1 MENKVTDPRFTFVQ
15 EDKKL
20 SDTKMETKRIGF
32 FADAMYRFSRNKAS
46 IVAASVLLIMVL
58 FSIITPFCT
67 GFTATESDSYY
78 TNCLPKAFDDAGG
91 FWDGTETRSLGE
103 AEYYL
108 YSEAGRVREVYKS
121 YETGDDFSGF
131 ATKYDVRY
139 DTYVIGAVND
149 TFTKDELDIYIAHD
163 ANCEESEKILL
174 PLISTAWATTLNQDV
189 STVEN
194 AIRNNA
200 NYDYYF
206 YARNKKPI
214 LDENGNLQRAW
225 KTDSDGNYVYYEA
238 TGLSGSVYN
247 VRINYDNKYL
257 FEHGKYAKFILGSDA
272 QGRDIL
278 TRLSVGGRFSLLFAV
293 GVSAINLVIGLIYGS
308 IEGFYGG
315 KVDLIMERI
324 AEILSEVPFM
334 VVIALLK
341 NYNGVYFSISIV
353 GMLFISFI
361 LTGWLGT
368 ASTVRMQFYRYK
380 KQEYV
385 LASRTLGASDA
396 RLIFKHILPNSIGT
410 IVTSSVLM
418 IPGVIFSESSLSYL
432 GIINF
437 DAVGSTSIGT
447 MLSQGQATYTSYPN
461 NILWPAIFISLLMIC
476 FNMFGNGLRDAFN
489 PQLRGSDNV

>member
-1 MENKVTDPRFTFVQ
+1 MNNQVSDPRFRFVQ
-15 EDKKL
+15 ENKKI

-32 FADAMYRFSRNKAS
+32 FADAMYRFSRNKGS
-46 IVAASVLLIMVL
+46 IIAAAILLFMIL

-67 GFTATESDSYY
+67 GFTPTEADSYY
-78 TNCLPKAFDDAGG
+78 TNCLPKAFDYAGG
-91 FWDGTETRSLGE
+91 FWDGTEKRTIGE

-108 YSEAGRVREVYKS
+108 YTETGRVKEVKDTYQS
-121 YETGDDFSGF
+121 GDDFSGVV
-131 ATKYDVRY
+131 TKYDVIY
-139 DTYVIGAVND
+139 DTYVVGAVNH
-149 TFTKDELDIYIAHD
+149 TLTKSDLDAILSYET
-163 ANCEESEKILL
+163 NVSSSYKILL
-174 PLISTAWATTLNQDV
+174 PLIDTSWIEEERQNE
-189 STVEN
+189 SIIEN

-200 NYDYYF
+200 NYDYKF
-206 YARNKKPI
+206 YSKNKLPI
-214 LDENGNLQRAW
+214 LKDGKIQRTW
-225 KTDSDGNYVYYEA
+225 KVDSDGNYVYFES
-238 TGLSGSVYN
+238 TGLSKEVYN
-247 VRINYDNKYL
+247 VRMNYDNYYYYL
-257 FEHGKYAKFILGSDA
+257 HGHSAKFGLGSDSS
-272 QGRDIL
+272 GRDIL
-278 TRLSVGGRFSLLFAV
+278 TRLAVGGRFSLLFAF
-293 GVSAINLVIGLIYGS
+293 GVSAINLVIGLIYGA

-315 KVDLIMERI
+315 TIDIVMERI
-324 AEILSEVPFM
+324 VEILSEVPFM

-341 NYNGVYFSISIV
+341 NYNGVYFNISIV
-353 GMLFISFI
+353 GMLFIAFV

-437 DAVGSTSIGT
+437 DAIGSTSIGT
-447 MLSQGQATYTSYPN
+447 MLAQGQNSYTTYPN

>member
-1 MENKVTDPRFTFVQ
+1 MEKKIQDPRFSFVQ
-15 EDKKL
+15 QDKKL
-20 SDTKMETKRIGF
+20 VDSKMETKRIGF
-32 FADAMYRFSRNKAS
+32 FADAMYRFSRNKGS
-46 IVAASVLLIMVL
+46 IVAAAILMFMIL

-67 GFTATESDSYY
+67 GYTATEADSYY
-78 TNCLPKAFDDAGG
+78 TNCLPKAFSDAGG
-91 FWDGTETRSLGE
+91 FWDGSEKRTVSE

-108 YSEAGRVREVYKS
+108 FKRAGRIKEVYS
-121 YETGDDFSGF
+121 AYQTGDDFSGF
-131 ATKYDVRY
+131 ANKYDIRY
-139 DTYVIGAVND
+139 DTYVIGAVNH
-149 TFTKDELDIYIAHD
+149 TLTKDKLDEVLEYD
-163 ANCEESEKILL
+163 AKMDEGHKILM
-174 PLISTAWATTLNQDV
+174 PLIDTSWIEEEGQNETI
-189 STVEN
+189 VEN
-194 AIRNNA
+194 VIRNNA
-200 NYDYYF
+200 NYDYRF
-206 YARNKKPI
+206 YGRNKLPI
-214 LDENGNLQRAW
+214 LKDGELQYTW
-225 KTDSDGNYVYYEA
+225 KKNAAGEYVYYEA
-238 TGLSGSVYN
+238 TGLSNSVYN
-247 VRINYDNKYL
+247 VRMNYDNYYYFL
-257 FEHGKYAKFILGSDA
+257 NGHYAKFVLGSDSA
-272 QGRDIL
+272 GRDIL
-278 TRLSVGGRFSLLFAV
+278 TRLSVGGRFSLLFAF
-293 GVSAINLVIGLIYGS
+293 GVSAINLIIGLIYGA

-315 KVDLIMERI
+315 TTDIIMERI

-353 GMLFISFI
+353 GMLFVAFI

-418 IPGVIFSESSLSYL
+418 IPAVIFSESSLSYL

-447 MLSQGQATYTSYPN
+447 MLSQGQNSYTTYPN
-461 NILWPAIFISLLMIC
+461 NIFWPALFISLLMIC

>member
-1 MENKVTDPRFTFVQ
+1 MEKTIQDPRFSFVQ
-15 EDKKL
+15 SDKKL
-20 SDTKMETKRIGF
+20 VDTKMETKRIGF
-32 FADAMYRFSRNKAS
+32 FADAMYRFSRNKGS
-46 IVAASVLLIMVL
+46 IVAGAILLAMLL

-67 GFTATESDSYY
+67 GYTATQADSYY
-78 TNCLPKAFDDAGG
+78 TNCLPKAFSDAGG
-91 FWDGTETRSLGE
+91 FWDGTEKRTLGQ

-108 YSEAGRVREVYKS
+108 YNEAGRIKEVYKVYQS
-121 YETGDDFSGF
+121 GDDFSGYT
-131 ATKYDVRY
+131 TKYDVRY
-139 DTYVIGAVND
+139 DTYTIGAVNH
-149 TFTKDELDIYIAHD
+149 TLTQDELDALIEYNAS
-163 ANCEESEKILL
+163 ATSEYKVFL
-174 PLISTAWATTLNQDV
+174 PLIDTSWVEEEGQDSSV
-189 STVEN
+189 IEN

-200 NYDYYF
+200 NYDYRF
-206 YARNKKPI
+206 YSRTKLPI
-214 LDENGNLQRAW
+214 FKDGQIQKAW
-225 KTDSDGNYVYYEA
+225 KTNADGSYVYYEA

-247 VRINYDNKYL
+247 VRLNYDNYYYFKNGQRPV
-257 FEHGKYAKFILGSDA
+257 FGLGSDSA
-272 QGRDIL
+272 GRDIL
-278 TRLSVGGRFSLLFAV
+278 TRLSVGGRFSLLFAF
-293 GVSAINLVIGLIYGS
+293 GVSAINLIIGLIYGS

-315 KVDLIMERI
+315 TVDIVMERI
-324 AEILSEVPFM
+324 AEILSNVPFM
-334 VVIALLK
+334 IVIALMK
-341 NYNGVYFSISIV
+341 NYNGIYFSISLV
-353 GMLFISFI
+353 GMLFIAFV

-396 RLIFKHILPNSIGT
+396 RLIFRHILPNSIGT

-447 MLSQGQATYTSYPN
+447 MLAQGQASYTTYPN
-461 NILWPAIFISLLMIC
+461 NIFWPALFISLLMIC

>member
-1 MENKVTDPRFTFVQ
+1 MENKVMDPRFAFVQ
-15 EDKKL
+15 EDKKIT
-20 SDTKMETKRIGF
+20 DTKMETKRIGF
-32 FADAMYRFSRNKAS
+32 FADAMYRFSRNKVS
-46 IVAASVLLIMVL
+46 IVAAAILGFMVL
-58 FSIITPFCT
+58 FSIITPLCT
-67 GFTATESDSYY
+67 GFTATEADSYY

-91 FWDGTETRSLGE
+91 FWDGTEKRTLGE

-108 YSEAGRVREVYKS
+108 YSEAGRIKEVNSVYLS
-121 YETGDDFSGF
+121 GDDFSGY

-149 TFTKDELDIYIAHD
+149 TFTKEELVKYLAYD
-163 ANCEESEKILL
+163 ATAAEGYKIFL
-174 PLISTAWATTLNQDV
+174 PLIDTSWASSQGQDE
-189 STVEN
+189 SIVEN

-206 YARNKKPI
+206 YSRTKKPI
-214 LDENGNLQRAW
+214 LDNEGNLQRAW
-225 KTDSDGNYVYYEA
+225 KKDASGNLVYYEA

-247 VRINYDNKYL
+247 VRINYDNKY
-257 FEHGKYAKFILGSDA
+257 FCDHGKAAKFGLGSDA

-278 TRLSVGGRFSLLFAV
+278 TRLAVGGRFSLLFAF
-293 GVSAINLVIGLIYGS
+293 GVSAINLLIGLIYGS

-315 KVDLIMERI
+315 KIDLIMERI
-324 AEILSEVPFM
+324 SEILAEVPFM

-368 ASTVRMQFYRYK
+368 AGTVRMQFYRYK
-380 KQEYV
+380 RQEYV

-437 DAVGSTSIGT
+437 DSVGSTSIGT
-447 MLSQGQATYTSYPN
+447 MLSQGQANYTSYPN
-461 NILWPAIFISLLMIC
+461 NVLWPAIFISLLMIC